1 MKIKNLLFISFSFFM
16 IFQSVFPQ
24 DNRTTETK
32 VADLLA
38 RLPSNDHQYVDK
50 IMVDILLLG
59 ESGLKQICD
68 QVVPAGTGDDTR
80 PRFAIESLSRFL
92 SVKNNEIERAMWE
105 KMCISYATVEKDP
118 DVKDFFIKQ
127 IQMLGENHSS
137 ESLNTVLKE
146 FENGNADVRDICF
159 KILSDWRDY
168 SVTSSFYEICASG
181 DKTYEGPAF
190 EEYIRH
196 IKSSDL
202 NDEQKL
208 LLYRKIMPFALSPVR
223 KNEILMETGKL
234 ETHEGFISLFNGR
247 NLNGWVGDT
256 IAYGVEDG
264 LLVTIPSKGNIGNLY
279 IKKEY
284 ADFVIRFEFQ
294 LTPAANNGLGIRAP
308 LTGDAAYVGM
318 ELQILDDTDPVYAN
332 LQPYQYHGSVYG
344 VIPSKRGFL
353 KPVGEWN
360 YEEVTAKG
368 SKIEIVL
375 NGTKIVDG
383 DIAGPRDNGTMDHKD
398 HPGLK
403 NSTGHI
409 GFLGHGSLVKFRNI
423 RIKDLSLSPGSQ
435 VNPPEPFG
443 PVPSERQLAWHEMEY
458 YMFVHFT
465 VNTFTDKEWGYGDEN
480 ESVFN
485 PTDLDC
491 RQWAK
496 VARDAGMKG
505 IIITAKHHDGFCLWP
520 SKFTSHSVKSSV
532 WRNGKGDVL
541 KELRKACDEYGLKLG
556 VYLSPWDRNN
566 SFYGFP
572 EYLTYYR
579 NQLRELLSNYGDIF
593 EVWFDGANGGDGYY
607 GGANETRKI
616 DNKTYYDWPNTHK
629 IVRELQPSA
638 VMFSDAGPDIR
649 WVGNE
654 SGTGSL
660 TNWCLLK
667 KDNMY
672 PGGDFAKIL
681 GEGHEDGNY
690 WVPAEVDVSIRP
702 GWFYHK
708 DQDSLVRSPEN
719 LMELYYSSVGR
730 NSNLLLNVPPD
741 RTGQLHEND
750 IKSLLA
756 FRELLKK
763 EFGTDLAKGKEVV
776 ATSFRGKG
784 YEASNVNDSNPE
796 TYWTTKDDVTN
807 GEIVIDFGAETEVN
821 RIILQEYIKLGQRV
835 QSFNVS
841 AFVEG
846 SWKPLIEGTTIGYK
860 VIRKFPVIK
869 TSKIKI
875 AISKSKA
882 CPVISNVE
890 LYRSPGN

>member
-1 MKIKNLLFISFSFFM
+1 MIS
-16 IFQSVFPQ
+16 QSAFPQ

-38 RLPSNDHQYVDK
+38 HLPSNDQQYTDK
-50 IMVDILLLG
+50 IMAEMLSLG
-59 ESGLKQICD
+59 ENGLKLICD
-68 QVVPAGTGDDTR
+68 QVVPAGTGDNTR

-105 KMCISYATVEKDP
+105 EICINYATVQKAP
-118 DVKDFFIKQ
+118 DVKDFFMKQ
-127 IQMLGENHSS
+127 IHLLGENHSS
-137 ESLNTVLKE
+137 ETLNTVLKE
-146 FENGNADVRDICF
+146 FEKGNADVRDICF
-159 KILSDWRDY
+159 NIFSEWRDY

-202 NDEQKL
+202 KDEQKL
-208 LLYRKIMPFALSPVR
+208 LLYRKIMPFALSTVR
-223 KNEILMETGKL
+223 KNEILTETGKL
-234 ETHEGFISLFNGR
+234 ETNEGFISLFNGI
-247 NLNGWVGDT
+247 NLDGWVGDT

-279 IKKEY
+279 TKKEY
-284 ADFVIRFEFQ
+284 ADFIIRFEFQ
-294 LTPAANNGLGIRAP
+294 LTPAANNGLGVRAP
-308 LTGDAAYVGM
+308 LTGDAAYAGM
-318 ELQILDDTDPVYAN
+318 ELQILDDTDTVYAN

-353 KPVGEWN
+353 NPIGEWN
-360 YEEVTAKG
+360 YEEVTARG
-368 SKIEIVL
+368 TKIKIVL
-375 NGTKIVDG
+375 NGTAIVDG
-383 DIAGPRDNGTMDHKD
+383 DIAGPRDNGTMDHKG

-423 RIKDLSLSPGSQ
+423 RIKDLSLSASSH
-435 VNPPEPFG
+435 VKPPEPYG

-465 VNTFTDKEWGYGDEN
+465 VNTFTDKEWGYGDEK

-485 PTDLDC
+485 PTELDC

-520 SKFTSHSVKSSV
+520 SKFTNHSVKSSV

-579 NQLRELLSNYGDIF
+579 NQLRELLTNYGDIF

-629 IVRELQPSA
+629 IVRELQSSA

-654 SGTGSL
+654 SGMGSL

-763 EFGTDLAKGKEVV
+763 EFETDLAKGKEVV

-784 YEASNVNDSNPE
+784 FEPSKVNDGNPE
-796 TYWTTKDDVTN
+796 TYWTTNDLQTSGDIIINLGSK
-807 GEIVIDFGAETEVN
+807 IEVN

-835 QSFNVS
+835 QEYKVS
-841 AFVEG
+841 ALLNG
-846 SWKPLIEGTTIGYK
+846 DWKPLIDGTTIGHK
-860 VIRKFPVIK
+860 IIRKFPVIK

-875 AISKSKA
+875 TISKSKA